1 MALSIYSGTFQNT
14 FDELD
19 NLIKEGRV
27 SNKQERDSFLMAKEI
42 NPEDYDKGLNKFKKA
57 VEQGKTDDDF
67 RPIDIPVL
75 GQVAR
80 TSGRFV
86 GETVGG
92 VVDFVDAF
100 TPEAISNAIGSA
112 ADAVGESLPEELME
126 GLDAIFDPYHGE
138 HGGIENFVGTAA
150 SYVVPGGLAVKGV
163 NLALKAN
170 KLATSPATRSLT
182 RKKLKGLE
190 EKTRKEKVKNIR
202 RAEYLKT
209 RGLQGTAA
217 AGAVTVVE
225 DPDENIANIL
235 IDSFPES
242 TQFMERL
249 YVDPTDSEAEKYL
262 QSLIN
267 NLGFGLAISP
277 FYIANAFKA
286 KTLKPALLATKP
298 IDEAAKL
305 LEESPV
311 APSSASDIS
320 IPIGS
325 KPVSKFGKLKNFV
338 SEYGTSRRGT
348 DDTTLA
354 LAIERDN
361 LPGAVLREVEGLN
374 NTLKE
379 TVENTYGPN
388 ATDINL
394 VINSALKTGTIE
406 GKKSFDSLKP
416 EVQEVVLKM
425 RNLIDNYSQ
434 EFAGGLDPAK
444 NKTRLNQITK
454 SIQQTEKKIKA
465 TTAPKEK
472 QKLETRLSKQ
482 LKKKQDI
489 ESEGL
494 KFKVTDNL
502 GVHLTRSYN
511 YFDDPTFRNN
521 VMNNYKKFIQTGEDT
536 NGVFVSS
543 LDAIKKQ
550 TGADD
555 AKAKELLDKL
565 LVKADKPSSIF
576 DGFVD
581 LSKKLTSAKSTKERS
596 DIPEV
601 IRVDLLGEV
610 KDPYRNFAN
619 TMSNLSK
626 LTAETRFIDDIQN
639 TLLNQQVMG
648 KNLGTKITTGRPGEI
663 ATQRLDSVLGER
675 LKLIFGEAAP
685 TVTRPFKEMEDVYV
699 SDEYAKMIKEGLKQ
713 MEPNGTVMRTWMG
726 LKGASQASQTVG
738 SVTTHGR
745 NTIGNTFFLL
755 ANGMNPFGKSVYQGA
770 KDSWKGI
777 MSSSDEEI
785 GKRLATYERLGLLNS
800 NVDLNVMKQSIKGA
814 GVDPDEWFKNIEKHN
829 YLKKGGKFITDL
841 YQLEDDMFKIA
852 HFENTLKYLR
862 KSKKFKG
869 LPEEDILREAGQ
881 RTRDL
886 MPNYSLVNKA
896 IKKSGKYVL
905 GDYMAFPAEVIRVS
919 KNLGQYAIKDLKS
932 GDSELMKQGAKR
944 LAGTTAVA
952 IGPAWASDY
961 SKNINGITDE
971 QGDALNSLDSPW
983 NYNKDMIYLSPIN
996 KDKNGHVGVDKMS
1009 FGYIDPFSYLKTV
1022 AVTGHSLIAS
1032 GFAEE
1037 SDKMTDVEF
1046 DKALLGMVTGAAS
1059 PFLAPSMLT
1068 EAIVESGEKAS
1079 EGKLG
1084 EAGVKLLN
1092 VFNPG
1097 TLKLI
1102 QKRAQYESELKL
1114 KEPYGLEPVKKGS
1127 FTMSRGE
1134 VDLLAALGLKRERQD
1149 LTASVPFALKDVFGE
1164 IDKSGKDYE
1173 YLLRQP
1179 ALTSEYGFSDFIT
1192 GKTKSGTGQIR
1203 DSYIKGQKNKVEG
1216 LQKLQSLIDDYE
1228 SIFGSDYLAEM
1239 ERGYTED
1246 YTKGKGFNSKQL
1258 DYLDSSIQ
1266 NVFIPNEPKITDFSL
1281 LKSIA
1286 PQDVDDLMYIYNQ
1299 YLGTRL
1305 K

>member
-19 NLIKEGRV
+19 KLIKEGGI
-27 SNKQERDSFLMAKEI
+27 SNRQERDSFLMAKEI

-67 RPIDIPVL
+67 RPIDIPIL
-75 GQVAR
+75 GQVGR
-80 TSGRFV
+80 TAGRFV

-100 TPEAISNAIGSA
+100 TPEAISNVIESA
-112 ADAVGESLPEELME
+112 ADSIGESLPEELME
-126 GLDAIFDPYHGE
+126 GLDAVFDPYHGE
-138 HGGIENFVGTAA
+138 SGGIENFVGTAA
-150 SYVVPGGLAVKGV
+150 SYVIPGGLAVKGV

-170 KLATSPATRSLT
+170 KLAKSPATRSLI
-182 RKKLKGLE
+182 KKDLKGLE
-190 EKTRKEKVKNIR
+190 QKTRKEKIKNIR
-202 RAEYLKT
+202 RSEYLKT
-209 RGLQGTAA
+209 RGLQGAGV

-235 IDSFPES
+235 IDTFPES

-262 QSLIN
+262 QGLIN
-267 NLGFGLAISP
+267 NLGFGVAISP

-305 LEESPV
+305 LDDSV
-311 APSSASDIS
+311 STPSAGAEIS

-325 KPVSKFGKLKNFV
+325 KPVSTFGKIKNKV
-338 SEYGTSRRGT
+338 LEYGTSRRGT
-348 DDTTLA
+348 DSTTLG

-379 TVENTYGPN
+379 TVEKAYGPN
-388 ATDINL
+388 ERDINL
-394 VINSALKTGTIE
+394 VINSALQTGTVA

-425 RNLIDNYSQ
+425 RNLIDEYSK

-444 NKTRLNQITK
+444 NKTRLNQINNAIK
-454 SIQQTEKKIKA
+454 VTENKIKK

-502 GVHLTRSYN
+502 GIHLTRSYN
-511 YFDDPTFRNN
+511 YFDDPTFRKN
-521 VMNNYKKFIQTGEDT
+521 VMANYKKFIQTGEDT

-550 TGADD
+550 TGVDD
-555 AKAKELLDKL
+555 AQAKELLDKL

-648 KNLGTKITTGRPGEI
+648 KNLGTKVTVGRPGDI

-713 MEPNGTVMRTWMG
+713 MQPNGPVMRTWMG

-770 KDSWKGI
+770 KDAWKGI

-852 HFENTLKYLR
+852 HFENTLKYLK
-862 KSKKFKG
+862 KSNKFKG

-886 MPNYSLVNKA
+886 MPNYSLVNKS
-896 IKKSGKYVL
+896 IKNAGRYVL
-905 GDYMAFPAEVIRVS
+905 GDYMAFPAEVVRVS
-919 KNLGQYAIKDLKS
+919 KNLGTYAIKDLKS

-952 IGPAWASDY
+952 LGPSWASDY
-961 SKNINGITDE
+961 SRNINGITDE
-971 QGDALNSLDSPW
+971 QGEALNTLDSPW

-996 KDKNGHVGVDKMS
+996 IDKNGHVGVDKMS
-1009 FGYIDPFSYLKTV
+1009 FGYIDPFSYLKTS
-1022 AVTGHSLIAS
+1022 AVTAHSLIAS
-1032 GFAEE
+1032 GLAED
-1037 SDKMTDVEF
+1037 SDKMSDVEF
-1046 DKALLGMVTGAAS
+1046 DKAMLGMITNAAS

-1068 EAIVESGEKAS
+1068 EAVIEAGEKGS
-1079 EGKLG
+1079 EGKIG
-1084 EAGVKLLN
+1084 EAGLKLLN

-1097 TLKLI
+1097 TLKLL

-1127 FTMSRGE
+1127 FTMSKGE
-1134 VDLLAALGLKRERQD
+1134 VDLFAALGFKRERQD
-1149 LTASVPFALKDVFGE
+1149 LTASVPFALNDVFRE
-1164 IDKSGKDYE
+1164 IDGASKDYE

-1192 GKTKSGTGQIR
+1192 GKTKSGTEQIR
-1203 DSYIKGQKNKVEG
+1203 DSYIKGQKNKIRG

-1228 SIFGSDYLAEM
+1228 SIFGSGYLAEI

-1246 YTKGKGFNSKQL
+1246 YTKGKGFNSKQM
-1258 DYLDSSIQ
+1258 DYLSSSIQ
-1266 NVFIPNEPKITDFSL
+1266 NVFIPNEPTITDFTL
-1281 LKSIA
+1281 LKSLA
-1286 PQDVDDLMYIYNQ
+1286 PQNIEDLLYIYNQ
-1299 YLGTRL
+1299 YLGTTLR
-1305 K
+1305 

>member
-1 MALSIYSGTFQNT
+1 MALSIYSETFQNT

-19 NLIKEGRV
+19 NLVKEGRV
-27 SNKQERDSFLMAKEI
+27 SNKQERDSFLTAKEI
-42 NPEDYDKGLNKFKKA
+42 NPEDYDKGLDKFKKA
-57 VEQGKTDDDF
+57 LNQGKTDEDF
-67 RPIDIPVL
+67 RPVDIPLL
-75 GQVAR
+75 GNIAR

-92 VVDFVDAF
+92 VVDFADAF
-100 TPEAISNAIGSA
+100 TPEAISNAIRSA

-138 HGGIENFVGTAA
+138 HGGVENFLGTAA
-150 SYVVPGGLAVKGV
+150 SYVIPSGLAVKGV

-190 EKTRKEKVKNIR
+190 EKTRKEKIKNIR

-209 RGLQGTAA
+209 RGLQGAGV

-235 IDSFPES
+235 IDTFPES
-242 TQFMERL
+242 TEFMERL
-249 YVDPTDSEAEKYL
+249 YVDPTDSDAEKYL
-262 QSLIN
+262 QGLIN
-267 NLGFGLAISP
+267 NLGFGVAISP

-298 IDEAAKL
+298 IDEATKL
-305 LEESPV
+305 LNESPIV
-311 APSSASDIS
+311 PSSPSEIS

-348 DDTTLA
+348 DSTTLG

-379 TVENTYGPN
+379 TVENAYGPN

-394 VINSALKTGTIE
+394 VINSALQTGTVA

-425 RNLIDNYSQ
+425 RNLIDDYSK

-444 NKTRLNQITK
+444 NKTRLNQISK
-454 SIQQTEKKIKA
+454 SIQQTEKKLKS

-472 QKLETRLSKQ
+472 QKLETKLSKQ

-521 VMNNYKKFIQTGEDT
+521 VMDNYKKFIQTGEDT
-536 NGVFVSS
+536 NGVFISS

-555 AKAKELLDKL
+555 AQAKELLDKL

-663 ATQRLDSVLGER
+663 ATQRLDSVLSER

-713 MEPNGTVMRTWMG
+713 MEPNSPVMRTWMG

-770 KDSWKGI
+770 KDAWKGI

-862 KSKKFKG
+862 KSDKFRG

-886 MPNYSLVNKA
+886 MPNYSLVNKG
-896 IKKSGKYVL
+896 IKKAGRYVL

-919 KNLGQYAIKDLKS
+919 KNLGMYAINDLKS
-932 GDSELMKQGAKR
+932 GDTELMKQGARR

-952 IGPAWASDY
+952 LAPSWASHY
-961 SKNINGITDE
+961 SMNINGITDE
-971 QGDALNSLDSPW
+971 QAEALNSLDSPW

-1032 GFAEE
+1032 KLAEE
-1037 SDKMTDVEF
+1037 SDKMSEVEF

-1068 EAIVESGEKAS
+1068 EAIIEAGEKGS
-1079 EGKLG
+1079 EGKIG
-1084 EAGVKLLN
+1084 EAGLKLLN

-1102 QKRAQYESELKL
+1102 QKKAQYESELKL

-1149 LTASVPFALKDVFGE
+1149 LTASVPFALKDVFAE
-1164 IDKSGKDYE
+1164 IDNSGKDYE

-1192 GKTKSGTGQIR
+1192 GKTKSGAEQIT
-1203 DSYIKGQKNKVEG
+1203 DAYIKGQKNKGEG
-1216 LQKLQSLIDDYE
+1216 LEKLQSLIDDYE
-1228 SIFGSDYLAEM
+1228 SIFGSEYLSEI

-1246 YTKGKGFNSKQL
+1246 YTKGKGFNGKQL
-1258 DYLDSSIQ
+1258 DYLSSAIQ
-1266 NVFIPNEPKITDFSL
+1266 NVFIPNEPKITDFNIY
-1281 LKSIA
+1281 KNFA
-1286 PQDVDDLMYIYNQ
+1286 PQDLDNLMNIYNQ
-1299 YLGTRL
+1299 YMGTTLR
-1305 K
+1305 